1 MILLKKG
8 VNMYLKRTVSYFKKY
23 KNIFMATIVYTI
35 SFCLAECLSYEW
47 SWRLLVKDKPR
58 ASFMFES
65 FSHAL
70 FLYTTVLVLSCV
82 LICLFRLIGFFKIR
96 ETEVLLENKTKEL
109 QQENEGLLTQLA
121 DYYSVMK
128 QAPAGMV
135 ITRNGQVQRCN
146 IAMEPILLTAPK
158 KTIGKDLTGL
168 FVQPQEIKAIMDKC
182 SEMLNKKSSWSV
194 QAQITKQNNEKSL
207 YQITAFSLKEECPQN
222 GIVWLFQDFSAE
234 AWNIELEKYYQTVFR
249 ALRLLHDFNDNDD
262 EYTLLHQILNEIIGI
277 YGLKTAFFLTYHDKH
292 LKVNF
297 AVGDDLDFPD
307 IQREIDL
314 ENPDYQNIAVV
325 QAFMKQRAIGFSD
338 IHDIPYYRKSFKRKS
353 KRTVLSTYAFPII
366 IEGNVEGVISLY
378 GHKIG
383 FFSSSLIFRL
393 QQLLSEICE
402 NIGIIRLRRRSQ
414 QAIHQ
419 YEERLRF
426 QIQELEENKKLLQ
439 DQAVVLKEARNAA
452 ENANRSK
459 SEFIANMSHELRT
472 PLNAILG
479 FSEAMKME
487 AFGPL
492 SAQYKEYVQYVHSS
506 GQYLLSLINDILD
519 LSALEGGSP
528 KLKDAEIELV
538 PFIQTVIELVKHYP
552 GGDNRQISYQIRPK
566 KLGILL
572 DERSLKQI
580 LLNILSNAIKFTE
593 DKGKIDLNVRTLTN
607 GSLQISVKDNGI
619 GIPKDKMNT
628 LFQPFSQ
635 VENVMTRKHKGTGLG
650 LVLIKKLVELQQG
663 TVLMESQIG
672 KGTTL
677 ILTFPPERVIHF
689 DREKTK

>member
-1 MILLKKG
+1 
-8 VNMYLKRTVSYFKKY
+8 
-23 KNIFMATIVYTI
+23 MATLVYTL

-47 SWRLLVKDKPR
+47 SWRILIKDTPE
-58 ASFMFES
+58 ATFVFES
-65 FSHAL
+65 LSHAL
-70 FLYTTVLVLSCV
+70 FLYATVLILSCI
-82 LICLFRLIGFFKIR
+82 LICLFRLIGFFR
-96 ETEVLLENKTKEL
+96 AQDTEALLEKKAKEL

-128 QAPAGMV
+128 QAPAGML
-135 ITRNGQVQRCN
+135 ITRDGIVQRCN
-146 IAMEPILLTAPK
+146 IAMEPIISVK
-158 KTIGKDLTGL
+158 
-168 FVQPQEIKAIMDKC
+168 PQEAVGKKLTELFAIPKEIDVIVNKC
-182 SEMLNKKSSWSV
+182 DEMLYKKPTWSV
-194 QAQITKQNNEKSL
+194 QTQITKKDSEKSL
-207 YQITAFSLKEECPQN
+207 YQVTAFSLKEECPEN

-249 ALRLLHDFNDNDD
+249 ALRLLHDFKDNDD

-292 LKVNF
+292 LHVNF
-297 AVGDDLDFPD
+297 IVGDDQDFPD
-307 IQREIDL
+307 IQRNIDL
-314 ENPDYQNIAVV
+314 ENPEFQNIAVV

-338 IHDIPYYRKSFKRKS
+338 IHGMPYYQKSFKRKS

-378 GHKIG
+378 GHKVG

-419 YEERLRF
+419 YEERLRL
-426 QIQELEENKKLLQ
+426 QIRELEENKKLLQ
-439 DQAVVLKEARNAA
+439 DQTVVLKDARNAA

-492 SAQYKEYVQYVHSS
+492 SQQYKEYVQYVYSS

-528 KLKDAEIELV
+528 KLKDADIELL
-538 PFIQTVIELVKHYP
+538 PFTRTIVEVVKHYP
-552 GGDNRQISYQIRPK
+552 GGDNRQISCQIRPK
-566 KLGILL
+566 KLGIRI

-593 DKGKIDLNVRTLTN
+593 DKGKIDLNIRTVKS
-607 GSLQISVKDNGI
+607 GALQISVKDDGI
-619 GIPKDKMNT
+619 GIPKNKIKT

-650 LVLIKKLVELQQG
+650 LVLIKKLTELQHG
-663 TVLMESQIG
+663 SITMESNIG

-677 ILTFPPERVIHF
+677 TLTFPPERVLHL
-689 DREKTK
+689 DKEETK